1 MQAGTFEVF
10 LEGLHH
16 HQYRCYWP

>member
-1 MQAGTFEVF
+1 MQAGTSEVF